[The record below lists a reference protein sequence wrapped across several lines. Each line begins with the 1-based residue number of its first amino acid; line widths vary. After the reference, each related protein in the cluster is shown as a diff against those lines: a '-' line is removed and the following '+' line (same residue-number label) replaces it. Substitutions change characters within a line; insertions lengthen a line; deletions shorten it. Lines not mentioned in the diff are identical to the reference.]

1 MNSAIINERQPK
13 DDTDWRFRTFVSRNK
28 EVYVKF
34 TNELMSFLNLEEYDQ
49 IDLIDNDDGTL
60 TIRKE
65 NET

>member
-13 DDTDWRFRTFVSRNK
+13 NDTGWRFHTFVSGNK
-28 EVYVKF
+28 EVYVRF